1 MQTPKSRLDTAFL
14 EKQRQTLLRLRA
26 RLVEGA
32 QEAESDEAAVNAE
45 EDAGAVEFEDDAQR
59 LDTLEREGNL
69 VARDV
74 DRLQQ
79 VDRALE
85 KIKDGTYGLSDISG
99 KPIPGERLEAVPEA
113 ICTLDEEARFEL
125 SMSRPQ
131 R

>member
-1 MQTPKSRLDTAFL
+1 MQTPKPRLDAAFL

-26 RLVEGA
+26 SLVEGA
-32 QEAESDEAAVNAE
+32 QDAESEEAAVNAD
-45 EDAGAVEFEDDAQR
+45 EDGAAVEFEDDAQR

-69 VARDV
+69 VARGV
-74 DRLQQ
+74 DRLQR

-85 KIKDGTYGLSDISG
+85 KIKEGTYGLSDISG

-113 ICTLDEEARFEL
+113 ICTVEEEAGVER
-125 SMSRPQ
+125 R

>member
-1 MQTPKSRLDTAFL
+1 MQTQKTRLDAAFL

-26 RLVEGA
+26 SLVEGA
-32 QEAESDEAAVNAE
+32 QDAESEEAAVNAD
-45 EDAGAVEFEDDAQR
+45 EDGGAVEFEDDAQR

-69 VARDV
+69 VARGV
-74 DRLQQ
+74 DRLQR

-85 KIKDGTYGLSDISG
+85 KIKEGTYGLSDISG

-113 ICTLDEEARFEL
+113 ICTVDEEAGVER
-125 SMSRPQ
+125 R

>member
-1 MQTPKSRLDTAFL
+1 MQTPKSRLDAAFL

-26 RLVEGA
+26 SLVEGA
-32 QEAESDEAAVNAE
+32 RSAESDEADVNAE
-45 EDAGAVEFEDDAQR
+45 EDSGAVEYEDDAQR

-74 DRLQQ
+74 GRLQQ

-85 KIKDGTYGLSDISG
+85 KIKEGTYGLSDVSG

-113 ICTLDEEARFEL
+113 ICTVDEEAKVESGRC
-125 SMSRPQ
+125 R
-131 R
+131 